1 MSMKKNFLYPMMALC
16 MMLFAASCS
25 QEEVVTDSSRPEI
38 TTMNV
43 NIPGNGDVNTRA
55 MPTVPEG
62 YKLRC
67 LMQVVDAAGAAIQG
81 DEYKQALTVP
91 AEGSLTFSF
100 TTPAAGYKVLFWA
113 DYIPQATSEL
123 TADHLYATTD
133 LTQGVSYVE
142 SKLTDGSL
150 FNNAAADA
158 FFGKAEDGNSSVTLT
173 RPFSRLNIKP
183 AAEVA
188 EEYSGYNQIAV
199 EMKVPAGINIL
210 TGAALTTTQTIKYDG
225 ATQDK
230 YWFNNFVFT
239 GNATENLGEGNDI
252 KIVFSKKEGEPT
264 DTKTV
269 TIAGEDVTTAE
280 NTHININVKP
290 IDGSQSSVTVTFPE
304 DLIDPNA
311 PKPLAIGDYI
321 NKDGTFSKTYDAEQT
336 VAIVWK
342 LVTDGGAAVGDAAS
356 NYTAEN
362 NAKVSNNNGTFKQT
376 NGTDL
381 SGEEIIGYAFA
392 IDMAQRS
399 YIGKTEQDIYNGTI
413 SANIADLKSSSY
425 AAIAK
430 SKGIVTTLLNNS
442 AIIKNY
448 ATHSINNTINSDKI
462 SNWYIPSYRQ
472 AIDFSTLLV
481 GLKETGADPVIA
493 KAFADAGGKFNGTR
507 GNAASWHMT
516 CDLTEDNKFACVNV
530 QGKDSDEAPFVFT
543 EEFEHTVKAGSQF
556 AFRPVIT
563 IFKGITSK

>member
-55 MPTVPEG
+55 VPTVPEG

-81 DEYKQALTVP
+81 DEYKQALAVP

-113 DYIPQATSEL
+113 DYIPQETAEL

-183 AAEVA
+183 ASEVA
-188 EEYSGYNQIAV
+188 EEYNGYNRIAV

-252 KIVFSKKEGEPT
+252 RIVFSKEGDT
-264 DTKTV
+264 ADTKTV

-321 NKDGTFSKTYDAEQT
+321 YADGTNGIDPNNA
-336 VAIVWK
+336 VAIVFAMGAQGGDIIGNYENA
-342 LVTDGGAAVGDAAS
+342 DG
-356 NYTAEN
+356 
-362 NAKVSNNNGTFKQT
+362 K
-376 NGTDL
+376 
-381 SGEEIIGYAFA
+381 EIAGYAFA
-392 IDMAQRS
+392 INATSRTRLIAANDPEGATLNTWLKGSVEGKNLFSSEKYGITTSDAFLKLFTDNS
-399 YIGKTEQDIYNGTI
+399 YTSPLIDAFKTW
-413 SANIADLKSSSY
+413 ADVIPN
-425 AAIAK
+425 A
-430 SKGIVTTLLNNS
+430 SK
-442 AIIKNY
+442 
-448 ATHSINNTINSDKI
+448 
-462 SNWYIPSYRQ
+462 WYIPTASQLRDIAGLLFNTGDETTFKTSNKTTNPKYPEQNTTIR
-472 AIDFSTLLV
+472 AAYDAVKGEKTFSGNPGNAGFLLTV
-481 GLKETGADPVIA
+481 DLVSDENGPLVVVQTNESTTPMTV
-493 KAFADAGGKFNGTR
+493 GTR
-507 GNAASWHMT
+507 
-516 CDLTEDNKFACVNV
+516 VNST
-530 QGKDSDEAPFVFT
+530 DCT
-543 EEFEHTVKAGSQF
+543 LII
-556 AFRPVIT
+556 RPVIT
-563 IFKGITSK
+563 LFK